1 MSQMPPFLRA
11 YRQALRDVQRAVL
24 LHAHSLS
31 CPFSTWSA
39 VINAADWVSV
49 PLGKFRETGMR
60 SLDPDIRE
68 RMASASSD
76 QIAFVTGYL
85 AGFDKAVDIVA
96 NHGRK
101 MNNPDAGDAI
111 RETVLRLQQVR
122 AQMGPHESGTI
133 TTLRARKF
141 MI

>member
-11 YRQALRDVQRAVL
+11 YRQGLRDVQRAVL

-39 VINAADWVSV
+39 VINAADWISV
-49 PLGKFRETGMR
+49 PLVKFRETGMR

-101 MNNPDAGDAI
+101 MNNPDAGDAV

-122 AQMGPHESGTI
+122 AQMGPHDGGRI

-141 MI
+141 VI